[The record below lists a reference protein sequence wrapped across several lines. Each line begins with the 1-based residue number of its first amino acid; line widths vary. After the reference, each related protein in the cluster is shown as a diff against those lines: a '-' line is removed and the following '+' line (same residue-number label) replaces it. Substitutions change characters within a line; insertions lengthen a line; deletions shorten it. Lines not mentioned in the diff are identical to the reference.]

1 MVYNIDIKN
10 LSEDDAS
17 NSAVNKR
24 IKEMEIKMNE
34 EFKSGFVTIIGR
46 TNVGKSTLINLLVGE
61 KVAAIANKVQTTRTA
76 IKGIVNRENSQIIFT
91 DTPGIHKPKH
101 KLNETMVETSFATI
115 PDSDIVLFL
124 IEATSED
131 IGRGDRIIL
140 DKIKESKRK
149 TILIIN
155 KIDLV
160 KRDKLLN
167 LIDIYSKEYDF
178 TAVIPISAY
187 QPKYKNII
195 LDEIEKNLK
204 PGPAYYDIEE
214 YTDQTLRQLA
224 EETIREKALKLL
236 QDEVPHGIYVEVEK
250 MNLRQNKQGEDIYDI
265 EATIYCLRESHKG
278 IIIGKN
284 GEMLKRIG
292 RAARIDMEQNFG
304 LKVNLKTWV
313 KVKNDWLDNDS
324 IVSKF
329 KLK

>member
-1 MVYNIDIKN
+1 
-10 LSEDDAS
+10 
-17 NSAVNKR
+17 
-24 IKEMEIKMNE
+24 MNE

-124 IEATSED
+124 SEATSED

-187 QPKYKNII
+187 QPKYKDII

-250 MNLRQNKQGEDIYDI
+250 MILRQNKQGEDIYDI

>member
-1 MVYNIDIKN
+1 MG
-10 LSEDDAS
+10 
-17 NSAVNKR
+17 
-24 IKEMEIKMNE
+24 E
-34 EFKSGFVTIIGR
+34 EFKSGFVTLIGR
-46 TNVGKSTLINLLVGE
+46 TNVGKSTLLNLLVGE

-76 IKGIVNRENSQIIFT
+76 IKGIVNRENSQIIFV
-91 DTPGIHKPKH
+91 DTPGIHKPKT
-101 KLNETMVETSFATI
+101 KLNETMVETSFTSLT
-115 PDSDIVLFL
+115 DSDIVLFL

-160 KRDKLLN
+160 KREKLLN
-167 LIDIYSKEYDF
+167 LIDIYSKEYKF
-178 TAVIPISAY
+178 EAVIPISATNI
-187 QPKYKNII
+187 KYKEVI
-195 LDEIEKNLK
+195 LEEIEKNLK

-224 EETIREKALKLL
+224 EETIREKALKML
-236 QDEVPHGIYVEVEK
+236 QDEVPHGIFVEVEK
-250 MNLRQNKQGEDIYDI
+250 MKQRKNKNNEDIYDI
-265 EATIYCLRESHKG
+265 EATIYCLKNSHKG

-292 RAARIDMEQNFG
+292 RSARIDMEENFG
-304 LKVNLKTWV
+304 VKVNLKTWV
-313 KVKNDWLDNDS
+313 KVKEDWQDNNS

>member
-1 MVYNIDIKN
+1 M
-10 LSEDDAS
+10 S
-17 NSAVNKR
+17 
-24 IKEMEIKMNE
+24 
-34 EFKSGFVTIIGR
+34 EFKSGFVAILGR

-76 IKGIVNRENSQIIFT
+76 IKGIVNRKNSQIVFT

-101 KLNETMVETSFATI
+101 KLNETMIETSFTSLNDA
-115 PDSDIVLFL
+115 DVVLFL
-124 IEATSED
+124 IEANSKE
-131 IGRGDRIIL
+131 IGRGDARIL
-140 DKIKESKRK
+140 EKIKEAKRK

-160 KRDKLLN
+160 KKEDLLQ
-167 LIDIYSKEYDF
+167 LIELYRKEYPF
-178 TAVIPISAY
+178 EAIIPISAL
-187 QPKYKNII
+187 QEKYKDII

-204 PGPAYYDIEE
+204 EGPAYYDIEE

-250 MNLRQNKQGEDIYDI
+250 MQTRKNKKGEEMYDI
-265 EATIYCLRESHKG
+265 EATIYCIRESHKG

-292 RAARIDMEQNFG
+292 KLARIDMEENFG

-313 KVKNDWLDNDS
+313 KVRENWLDNPS
-324 IVSKF
+324 IVDKF

>member
-1 MVYNIDIKN
+1 M
-10 LSEDDAS
+10 A
-17 NSAVNKR
+17 
-24 IKEMEIKMNE
+24 
-34 EFKSGFVTIIGR
+34 EFKSGFVTLVGR

-76 IKGIVNRENSQIIFT
+76 IKGIVNRPNSQIIFT

-101 KLNETMVETSFATI
+101 KLNETMNETSFASI
-115 PDSDIVLFL
+115 PDADIILFV
-124 IEATSED
+124 IEATSD
-131 IGRGDRIIL
+131 DMGKGDSMIL
-140 DKIKESKRK
+140 QKIKDSKRK

-160 KRDKLLN
+160 KREKLLN
-167 LIDIYSKEYDF
+167 LIDIYRKEYEF
-178 TAVIPISAY
+178 EAVIPISATNA
-187 QPKYKNII
+187 KYREII

-204 PGPAYYDIEE
+204 EGPAYYDIEE
-214 YTDQTLRQLA
+214 YTDQTMRQLA

-250 MNLRQNKQGEDIYDI
+250 MKLRKNKNNEEIYDI

-292 RAARIDMEQNFG
+292 RSARIDMEENFG
-304 LKVNLKTWV
+304 IKVNLKTWV
-313 KVKNDWLDNDS
+313 KVKEDWLDNQS
-324 IVSKF
+324 IVNKF
-329 KLK
+329 KLQ